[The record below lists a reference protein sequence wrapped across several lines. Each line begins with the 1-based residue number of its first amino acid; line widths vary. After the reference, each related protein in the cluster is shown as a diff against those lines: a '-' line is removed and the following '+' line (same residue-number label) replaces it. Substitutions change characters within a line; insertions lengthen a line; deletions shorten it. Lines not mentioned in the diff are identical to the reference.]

1 MLDRKAR
8 LAKIRKQKKDAEE
21 QRLLDLS
28 LKIAKQKADAQR
40 AQREKL
46 LRQRRKK
53 QAQRDGIELSDDS
66 ESQKNVE
73 KSTVSTLVP
82 NPRSTDKS
90 SDHGL
95 PALVEMALAPTVTE
109 KNNEEV
115 QTSALKAKREE
126 EGEERRAEEKKREQ
140 EEEERVAARNVYVEA
155 NPAGYAF
162 PLLSVFAE
170 RDRSMRLER
179 MKNPSMMTSEET
191 LLRTLDKITRN
202 EVNSSGKRVRKNT
215 VAQIRMNRKKRF
227 QKRMYM
233 YDLDHAKPVPKYPSA
248 VGGKLF
254 TEIGKA
260 KKPPA
265 NWVDIHGKTKKA
277 DVKKAEHFM
286 QLLHEEQ
293 VKEAARSHEIAKVQ
307 ANGDHRRQMKL
318 YNMMKAA
325 QSQDKMIDLMEDA
338 GFLSMPQYI
347 DHCLKSSHLD
357 HVITSTMRQQNI

>member
-1 MLDRKAR
+1 
-8 LAKIRKQKKDAEE
+8 
-21 QRLLDLS
+21 
-28 LKIAKQKADAQR
+28 
-40 AQREKL
+40 
-46 LRQRRKK
+46 
-53 QAQRDGIELSDDS
+53 
-66 ESQKNVE
+66 
-73 KSTVSTLVP
+73 
-82 NPRSTDKS
+82 
-90 SDHGL
+90 
-95 PALVEMALAPTVTE
+95 
-109 KNNEEV
+109 
-115 QTSALKAKREE
+115 
-126 EGEERRAEEKKREQ
+126 
-140 EEEERVAARNVYVEA
+140 
-155 NPAGYAF
+155 
-162 PLLSVFAE
+162 
-170 RDRSMRLER
+170 MRLER
-179 MKNPSMMTSEET
+179 MKNPSTMTSEET

-265 NWVDIHGKTKKA
+265 NWVNIHGKTKKA